1 MKGIGMKRFSGLS
14 VVAVI
19 AMAMLAGCPA
29 PDKYNTTVL
38 KSPNT
43 LDGSQVYFIP
53 IAASKRS
60 GDLTDYARL
69 LSRSV
74 DNNEVTALP
83 SPTTGHEVVAFTNG
97 VFKKTLSEG
106 VYYFGVP
113 YTDLYIKS
121 DGSVGL
127 GAPGGGNDTLAN
139 HFASPQISLLPVN
152 ASGAGATV
160 TVGDLAD
167 EVVVTFSNVTVDNGV
182 ETPTSDNTFQVEL
195 FKTRGI
201 DGDIALSYP
210 IVDPNATGV
219 VGLSNG
225 ELAGADQATIDSFVN
240 GFSASD
246 FTVAHNTEAVAAA
259 S

>member
-19 AMAMLAGCPA
+19 ATAMLAGCPA
-29 PDKYNTTVL
+29 PDKYNTTIL

-43 LDGSQVYFIP
+43 IDGSQVYFIP

-74 DNNEVTALP
+74 DLGNEVTALP
-83 SPTTGHEVVAFTNG
+83 SPTTGHEVVTFTNG
-97 VFKKTLSEG
+97 EFQKTLSEG
-106 VYYFGVP
+106 VYYFGVL
-113 YTDLYIKS
+113 YTQLFIKS

-139 HFASPQISLLPVN
+139 HFASPQISLLPVD
-152 ASGAGATV
+152 ATGGTV

-182 ETPTSDNTFQVEL
+182 ETPTTDNTFQVEF

-210 IVDPNATGV
+210 IVDPNATGI

-240 GFSASD
+240 GFAASD
-246 FTVAHNTEAVAAA
+246 FTVAHNTEAVTAA